1 MKALFAVTALLLCC
15 GINCGAQACPPSLQC
30 PHTNK
35 MLKMGGGSHD
45 LTAAL
50 GASKADMVRAAD
62 MCGFCHTRHDRVP
75 EKERLWGQGD
85 RPRLG
90 TFTAP
95 TLLPTDAPLDSLTA
109 RCISCHDGTV
119 ASSAGNNPSV
129 KGETTVVPQSSD
141 NPTVADVTVKLQEPN
156 DRLGTRPAHPVN
168 FAFRKESAG
177 RYDLRA
183 PASESSVDGYGVV
196 PLYSS
201 RMECTTCHDPHQ
213 KGDAMPRLFPTGA
226 KYDNATGNFCLY
238 CHL

>member
-1 MKALFAVTALLLCC
+1 MKALFAVSVLLLAFE
-15 GINCGAQACPPSLQC
+15 INCGAQACPGSLPC
-30 PHTNK
+30 PKTNK
-35 MLKMGGGSHD
+35 MLTMGGGSHD

-50 GASKADMVRAAD
+50 VASRANMVRAAG
-62 MCGFCHTRHDRVP
+62 MCGFCHTRHDQIP
-75 EKERLWGQGD
+75 EKERLWGEGD

-95 TLLPTDAPLDSLTA
+95 TLLPTDSPLDSLTA

-129 KGETTVVPQSSD
+129 TAEATVVPQSTD
-141 NPTVADVTVKLQEPN
+141 NPTIAVVTVKLHEPN

-177 RYDLRA
+177 RYDLR
-183 PASESSVDGYGVV
+183 PPVSESSVDGYGVV
-196 PLYSS
+196 PLYGSKI
-201 RMECTTCHDPHQ
+201 ECTTCHDPHQ
-213 KGDAMPRLFPTGA
+213 KGDAMPRQFPSGA
-226 KYDNATGNFCLY
+226 KYDNATGNICLY